1 MPSYQEFEGKDVDD
15 AVQRAGKKLKKGPN
29 ELKYDVISYGS
40 TGIFGL
46 VGTKK
51 ARIRVAVSEKQQSPT
66 GSGATETAIETGTE
80 TATATGTEIG
90 TETEAEAVAE
100 AVTPEPAKAP
110 NEEEVKAAIAAGRE
124 ALQKIVDQITAGAAI
139 TLEEQEGRIKFNIQG
154 EDAAI
159 LIGKRGQTLEAIQYI
174 IEKIVNRQHPDR
186 IRVRVD
192 IEGYMENKKN
202 SLKQLAARMAK
213 KAKQTG
219 KPASVGQMNAHDRRI
234 VHLALKNDDGVR
246 TQSMGDGLYRKL
258 VIFPKK
264 GALKKQKNS

>member
-15 AVQRAGKKLKKGPN
+15 AAEKASKKLKITKDN
-29 ELKYDVISYGS
+29 LKYDVISYGS

-51 ARIRVAVSEKQQSPT
+51 ARIRVAVMAKETPPADEGPS
-66 GSGATETAIETGTE
+66 ETA
-80 TATATGTEIG
+80 
-90 TETEAEAVAE
+90 AEAVSE
-100 AVTPEPAKAP
+100 AKTDTTDAQKDEDVM
-110 NEEEVKAAIAAGRE
+110 AAIQAGQA
-124 ALQKIVDQITAGAAI
+124 ALQKIVDQITDGAAI
-139 TLEEQEGRIKFNIQG
+139 TLEEGSERIKFNIQG
-154 EDAAI
+154 ENAAI
-159 LIGKRGQTLEAIQYI
+159 LIGKRGQTLEAIQYL

-202 SLKQLAARMAK
+202 NLKQLAARMAK
-213 KAKQTG
+213 KAKESG

-246 TQSMGDGLYRKL
+246 TQSMGEGLYRKL

-264 GALKKQKNS
+264 GASKKQKNR

>member
-1 MPSYQEFEGKDVDD
+1 MPSFQEFAGKDVDD
-15 AVQRAGKKLKKGPN
+15 AVQKASKKLKKPLN
-29 ELKYDVISYGS
+29 EVKYDVISYGS

-51 ARIRVAVSEKQQSPT
+51 ARIRVAVAEKQTPPADSDPV
-66 GSGATETAIETGTE
+66 ETAAQAGLESTPPP
-80 TATATGTEIG
+80 
-90 TETEAEAVAE
+90 AEAAPAPTEVAPAPAETTPAAAE
-100 AVTPEPAKAP
+100 APKEADVQ
-110 NEEEVKAAIAAGRE
+110 AAVEAGQA
-124 ALQKIVDQITAGAAI
+124 ALQKIVDQITDGATI
-139 TLEEQEGRIKFNIQG
+139 TRDEGSERIKFNIKG
-154 EDAAI
+154 EEAAI

-186 IRVRVD
+186 IRVGVD

-234 VHLALKNDDGVR
+234 VHLALKNDEGVR
-246 TQSMGDGLYRKL
+246 TQSMGEGLYRKL

-264 GALKKQKNS
+264 GALKKQKDR